1 MRTHKIIYPGVT
13 LGALSPKH
21 ARQQGF
27 LNWSLQQ
34 MQNQEDV
41 YQNHGLATGLYVALR
56 RLGVRRAYAP
66 QVAPASATIVDAA
79 ALQDRIRLRGNVS
92 LYRGKDVPA
101 DGVFLKQN
109 EAFVMSSAGC
119 PVIIASVDDH
129 MIVAHAGRDSLI
141 DRGAV
146 MGTPTRKHVS
156 VVDAIIDAFKQKSAA
171 IHRMTMCMQFSISAE
186 AFEHRFDHPQH
197 GAYNRALAAF
207 IDAKWPG
214 SALRK
219 TADGLLLNLE
229 SVFIEQARQ
238 AGIRNVWTFLS
249 LNECPELAHT
259 RDGKKP
265 DRRNLILVKRN
276 E

>member
-1 MRTHKIIYPGVT
+1 MHTYKIERPSVT
-13 LGALSPKH
+13 LGALGPKS

-41 YQNHGLATGLYVALR
+41 YRHYGLATGLYMALR
-56 RLGVRRAYAP
+56 TLNVRRAYAP
-66 QVAPASATIVDAA
+66 QVAPASAAIVDASV
-79 ALQDRIRLRGNVS
+79 LRDRIRLTGNVS

-101 DGVFLKQN
+101 DGVFLKPN

-119 PVIIASVDDH
+119 PVIIAHADEH

-146 MGTPTRKHVS
+146 IGTPTRKHVS
-156 VVDAIIDAFKQKSAA
+156 IVDAIIDAFKQKSVA

-197 GAYNRALAAF
+197 GAYNRALASF
-207 IDAKWPG
+207 IDEKWPA
-214 SALRK
+214 SAMRK
-219 TADGLLLNLE
+219 TADSLLLNLE

-249 LNECPELAHT
+249 LSECPDLAHT